1 MGSRQLKN
9 RQRDPPSLDDFN
21 NRKNKSKTRKNDSS
35 KKRAL
40 DTEEDKKSKKQK
52 RDHKESKRDHK
63 EPKKDHKHH
72 KKDSQESTKTE
83 KVAVKESS
91 KDDVEEANLP
101 EVDYDALAKSSKILF
116 EEEEEV
122 DSDDNLQDEF
132 DLEQEYEDD
141 EESDNQGIKWS
152 DDDEYSD
159 EDIEKLNMD
168 NIEELSAKLD
178 KKEKEI
184 EEEAELEL
192 KEENLTEKITD
203 VLLKDEELEENED
216 LTTTRTRMLEIVKI
230 LENFQQFADPT
241 KSRSQY
247 TDRLLKDIVKYF
259 GYSEFLAEKLFQLFS
274 PTEAIEFFES
284 NEVARPITIRTNTL
298 KTKRRDL
305 AQSLV
310 NRGVNLQPIPGNW
323 SKTGLQIFESNIP
336 VGATP
341 EYLSGQYILQ
351 AASSFLPCIA
361 LDPQENERI
370 LDMAAAPGG
379 KTTYISA
386 MMKNT
391 GVVFANDFNAKR
403 TKSLI
408 ANIHRLGCTNTIVC
422 NYDAREF
429 PKVIGGFDRILLDAP
444 CTGTGVIGKD
454 PNVKLNRTPKDFID
468 IPHLQKQL
476 LLSAIDSV
484 DSNSKTGG
492 VIVYSTCSVAVDE
505 DEAVIDYALRKRP
518 NVKLVETGL
527 AIGKEAFTSY
537 RGKKFHK
544 SVSLARRYYP
554 HAYNVDGFFVAK
566 FVKTGPS
573 KFDDNKSSAKEKEYM
588 AQKELEVEG
597 VINDDFAEFNDD
609 EDEKYIEKA
618 KKDSLKK
625 KGINPKSKRSK
636 KDVSA

>member
-9 RQRDPPSLDDFN
+9 RQRDPPTLDEFKS
-21 NRKNKSKTRKNDSS
+21 RKTKSKDKKRDSNKKRSLETEGES
-35 KKRAL
+35 KKQKKQKK
-40 DTEEDKKSKKQK
+40 DSKSDPVKEKKSKKPEPVT
-52 RDHKESKRDHK
+52 KE
-63 EPKKDHKHH
+63 
-72 KKDSQESTKTE
+72 
-83 KVAVKESS
+83 
-91 KDDVEEANLP
+91 EEELP
-101 EVDYDALAKSSKILF
+101 EVDYDALAKSSKALF
-116 EEEEEV
+116 DDEEEE
-122 DSDDNLQDEF
+122 DKNDDIISDDDLQDEF
-132 DLEQEYEDD
+132 DLEQEYENEE
-141 EESDNQGIKWS
+141 EESDSQGIKWS

-159 EDIEKLNMD
+159 DDIEKLNMD

-178 KKEKEI
+178 KRDKII

-192 KEENLTEKITD
+192 KEEHLQDKITD

-230 LENFQQFADPT
+230 LENFSQLADPT

-259 GYSEFLAEKLFQLFS
+259 GYTEFLAEKLFQLFS

-323 SKTGLQIFESNIP
+323 SKTGLQIFESSIP

-361 LDPQENERI
+361 LDPQEGERI
-370 LDMAAAPGG
+370 LDMASAPGG

-454 PNVKLNRTPKDFID
+454 PNVKLNRTTKDFID

-492 VIVYSTCSVAVDE
+492 VIVYSTCSVAVEE

-518 NVKLVETGL
+518 NVKLVDTGL

-597 VINDDFAEFNDD
+597 IINDDFAEFDDD
-609 EDEKYIEKA
+609 EDEKYIEKS

-625 KGINPKSKRSK
+625 KGINPKSKKSRS
-636 KDVSA
+636 D

>member
-9 RQRDPPSLDDFN
+9 RQRDPPTLDEFKA
-21 NRKNKSKTRKNDSS
+21 RKSNKN
-35 KKRAL
+35 
-40 DTEEDKKSKKQK
+40 KKSKRSSDK
-52 RDHKESKRDHK
+52 DTGEKESKHKKQKKSTSK
-63 EPKKDHKHH
+63 EP
-72 KKDSQESTKTE
+72 EAE
-83 KVAVKESS
+83 EVA
-91 KDDVEEANLP
+91 EEENLP
-101 EVDYDALAKSSKILF
+101 EVDYDKLAKESRVLF
-116 EEEEEV
+116 DDDAEDDIEE
-122 DSDDNLQDEF
+122 DLQDEF
-132 DLEQEYEDD
+132 DLEQEYENDDD
-141 EESDNQGIKWS
+141 EEDNNQIKWS
-152 DDDEYSD
+152 DDDEMSD
-159 EDIEKLNMD
+159 NDIEKLNMD
-168 NIEELSAKLD
+168 NIEKLSAKLD
-178 KKEKEI
+178 RQDQEI
-184 EEEAELEL
+184 QEEADLEL
-192 KEENLTEKITD
+192 QEQNLQEKITD
-203 VLLKDEELEENED
+203 VLLNDEELEENED

-230 LENFQQFADPT
+230 LENFSTLADPT

-259 GYSEFLAEKLFQLFS
+259 GYTEFLAEKLFQLFS
-274 PTEAIEFFES
+274 PTEAIEFFEA
-284 NEVARPITIRTNTL
+284 NEVSRPVTIRTNTL
-298 KTKRRDL
+298 KSKRRDL

-310 NRGVNLQPIPGNW
+310 NKGVNLQPIPGNW
-323 SKTGLQIFESNIP
+323 SKTGLQVFESGIP
-336 VGATP
+336 IGATP

-361 LDPQENERI
+361 LDPQEGERI
-370 LDMAAAPGG
+370 LDMASAPGG

-454 PNVKLNRTPKDFID
+454 PNVKLNRTPKDFMD

-484 DSNSKTGG
+484 DCNSKTGG
-492 VIVYSTCSVAVDE
+492 VIVYSTCSVAVEE

-518 NVKLVETGL
+518 NVKLVDTGL

-537 RGKKFHK
+537 RGKKFHN

-573 KFDDNKSSAKEKEYM
+573 KFDDNKSSAKEKEFQ
-588 AQKELEVEG
+588 AQKELETES
-597 VINDDFAEFNDD
+597 IIDNDFAEFDEE
-609 EDEKYIEKA
+609 EDEHYI
-618 KKDSLKK
+618 KKSKKEALKK
-625 KGINPKSKRSK
+625 KGINPKSGK
-636 KDVSA
+636 KKEEK